1 VNPEQIIQW
10 NILEKETVEGIIFKT
25 INPGNPIMLK
35 LMSQA
40 GMRISGVL
48 KLTPNNTDG
57 RKPLSGSPE
66 ATKTENQFKYP
77 KDPVTG

>member
-1 VNPEQIIQW
+1 
-10 NILEKETVEGIIFKT
+10 
-25 INPGNPIMLK
+25 MLK